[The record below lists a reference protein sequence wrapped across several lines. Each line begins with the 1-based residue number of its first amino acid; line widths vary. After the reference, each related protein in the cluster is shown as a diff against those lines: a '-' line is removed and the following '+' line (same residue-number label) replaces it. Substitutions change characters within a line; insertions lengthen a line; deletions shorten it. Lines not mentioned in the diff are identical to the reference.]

1 MRVALR
7 RYAAA
12 WAYLVGFTVADLVY
26 VALPPG
32 RRSAFQGW
40 ASTNVVNLHHDPIGS
55 LVVSAFIPSGY
66 CYAWPAVIALALFG
80 ANRALGNWRTVL
92 VCTAGHVAGTLVS
105 EGIVGYRIDH
115 GLLPRSDSLIID
127 VGPSYVVVA
136 ATAAAVLYG
145 SRLARIAATVDL
157 ILLIT
162 VGGIFSGL
170 STLQVS
176 AVGHLTSIVTAVI
189 LSGLLVWRLRRT
201 SLPVTPDGAPPA
213 GGARHA

>member
-1 MRVALR
+1 
-7 RYAAA
+7 
-12 WAYLVGFTVADLVY
+12 
-26 VALPPG
+26 
-32 RRSAFQGW
+32 
-40 ASTNVVNLHHDPIGS
+40 VV
-55 LVVSAFIPSGY
+55 
-66 CYAWPAVIALALFG
+66 
-80 ANRALGNWRTVL
+80 
-92 VCTAGHVAGTLVS
+92 GTLVS

-115 GLLPRSDSLIID
+115 GLLPRFDSLIID

-145 SRLARIAATVDL
+145 SWLARIAATVDL

-189 LSGLLVWRLRRT
+189 LSGLLVWRLRLT